1 MRNYFE
7 VCITKHFLKN
17 RYQAHLFQVIFKHAR
32 QYRNYDITKR
42 AFQSAKMAL

>member
-1 MRNYFE
+1 MSEFDEYIPPEYFSR
-7 VCITKHFLKN
+7 IH
-17 RYQAHLFQVIFKHAR
+17 RHLFQVIFKHAR